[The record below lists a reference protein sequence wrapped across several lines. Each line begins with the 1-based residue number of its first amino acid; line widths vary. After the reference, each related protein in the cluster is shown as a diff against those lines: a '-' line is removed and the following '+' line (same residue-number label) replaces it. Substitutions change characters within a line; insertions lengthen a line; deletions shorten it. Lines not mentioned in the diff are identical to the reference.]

1 MSVFIPLQVGV
12 MDPED
17 AKSLDSNEGV
27 VALAEERSENNSS
40 NSDIVHVEREEAE
53 LLAEGDGEELQESMM
68 SVLGT
73 ESELAAL
80 RAEMKEEEDGAA
92 AAAATSAG
100 PALSHTAL
108 IPDAPQPLLVL
119 EEPVVLEAPDSLS
132 AVPSLPGSTVS
143 EATPDPVSEIQ
154 PEPPAPV
161 PASAPE
167 PHAEVPS
174 VVLSA
179 ASVVESSPPFPSPIK
194 EPAAPPAPAPVLPP
208 EPAAEPVSEPAPEA
222 VLEPAVGAEPTFQE
236 AQPEVHPEVPE
247 PKAVEVAAAPVL
259 EAPIPPPVEAPVQA
273 QAVEPASA
281 PASEPAVEPEPEPE
295 PEPIP
300 ESSELPVLLYGGAAL
315 VVMAAVAAYGVLA
328 YRKK

>member
-1 MSVFIPLQVGV
+1 

-80 RAEMKEEEDGAA
+80 RAEMKEEEDGAGA
-92 AAAATSAG
+92 AADAATAG

-119 EEPVVLEAPDSLS
+119 EEPVLLEAPDSLG
-132 AVPSLPGSTVS
+132 AVPSLPESAVL
-143 EATPDPVSEIQ
+143 EATLEPV
-154 PEPPAPV
+154 PES
-161 PASAPE
+161 PASAPASASAPDPAPAPE
-167 PHAEVPS
+167 LQAEVPR

-179 ASVVESSPPFPSPIK
+179 APVVESPPPPSPVK
-194 EPAAPPAPAPVLPP
+194 EPPVPPVPAPVPTP
-208 EPAAEPVSEPAPEA
+208 EPVAEPAPEP
-222 VLEPAVGAEPTFQE
+222 VLEPAVVPEPVPIQE
-236 AQPEVHPEVPE
+236 AQLEVPPEVSET
-247 PKAVEVAAAPVL
+247 KAVEVAAAPVL
-259 EAPIPPPVEAPVQA
+259 EAQVPPPVEAPVQA
-273 QAVEPASA
+273 QAVEPDAA
-281 PASEPAVEPEPEPE
+281 PASEPAVEPQPEPEPE
-295 PEPIP
+295 PEPEPKP

>member
-1 MSVFIPLQVGV
+1 

-17 AKSLDSNEGV
+17 GKSLDSNEGV

-92 AAAATSAG
+92 AAVATAG

-108 IPDAPQPLLVL
+108 IPDAPQPLVVL

-132 AVPSLPGSTVS
+132 AVPSLPESAVS
-143 EATPDPVSEIQ
+143 EATPEPVSEFQ
-154 PEPPAPV
+154 PEPPAPAPAPA
-161 PASAPE
+161 PASAATATLATE
-167 PHAEVPS
+167 PQAEVPS

-179 ASVVESSPPFPSPIK
+179 APVVESPPPPSLIK
-194 EPAAPPAPAPVLPP
+194 EPAAPPAPTPVPPP
-208 EPAAEPVSEPAPEA
+208 EHQPEPAPEP
-222 VLEPAVGAEPTFQE
+222 VLEPGVVAEPAIQE
-236 AQPEVHPEVPE
+236 AQAPPEVPE
-247 PKAVEVAAAPVL
+247 PKATEVAASPIL

-273 QAVEPASA
+273 QAAEPATA
-281 PASEPAVEPEPEPE
+281 PASEPAVEQPEPEPE
-295 PEPIP
+295 PEPKP